1 MYHPIPRDWLFATNK
16 IEVVFRNYSDQKS
29 THGSGFWIRN
39 DDDLFFATNRHVIDI
54 EYKDKKY
61 QNHDYKLSSVNILTL
76 DENSSR
82 SGMQQVVQATIL
94 MHEDPGVDIVL
105 LKGLHVRNPHGIV
118 VQPANLEVIADS
130 YFLQNELEWGTQVS
144 FSSFQPWRDT
154 QTERPI
160 LRTGILASDPAHP
173 FFSDKIPRTSIHLLE
188 AFSFGG
194 SSGSPVF
201 ANARGIQTGGGL
213 SGGNFRPAKII
224 GIMAG
229 HILNEYSESGAP
241 DKIHT
246 GLSYCHRSDLLLSMV
261 VGSEPICQIIFNG
274 VN

>member
-16 IEVVFRNYSDQKS
+16 IEVVFRNQNGLKS

-39 DDDLFFATNRHVIDI
+39 DDGLFFATNRHVIDI

-61 QNHDYKLSSVNILTL
+61 QNHDYKLSSVNILTF

-82 SGMQQVVQATIL
+82 SGMHQVVQATIL
-94 MHEDPGVDIVL
+94 MHEDPRIDIAL
-105 LKGLHVRNPHGIV
+105 LKGLHVITSHGITV
-118 VQPANLEVIADS
+118 KPASLEVIAGAH
-130 YFLQNELEWGTQVS
+130 FLQNELEWGTQVS

-173 FFSDKIPRTSIHLLE
+173 FFSDKIERTNIHLLE

-201 ANARGIQTGGGL
+201 ANARGIQTDGTI

-224 GIMAG
+224 GIMGG
-229 HILNEYSESGAP
+229 HILNDDSEAAAP
-241 DKIHT
+241 HKIHT

-261 VGSEPICQIIFNG
+261 DGSEPVCQITFNG
-274 VN
+274 AN